1 MGGKSSPPPPDYSQV
16 AAASQYA
23 ADTAERL
30 GTRQMDFAERQYAE
44 MKPLAERVAAAQMAA
59 QEQQM
64 RQAQDY
70 YDYQTGTFRPV
81 EQGLVRQ
88 AQEFDTEA
96 YREQL
101 AAQAAADTA
110 RAFGTAEGVTARN
123 LARRGVSP
131 GSGNALAMQNQNALA
146 LASARAGA
154 STAAR
159 DRAEQLGFARKL
171 DVTGLGRGLAG
182 ASTAAYSGATGAG
195 SAGLNSAMAPGNQ
208 FSAAYGQGVGTQMG
222 GAQLGLQGA
231 SNILNAQTS
240 VYNTAQSQ
248 ADPLASIAGMAL
260 GGWAGG
266 GFKPPG
272 TSDIRLKQNI
282 VRVGFDER
290 TQLPIY
296 EFEYKATPGERFRGV
311 MAHEVEVNFPDAV
324 VTRPDGYKAVFY
336 ERLGMQMVKV

>member
-1 MGGKSSPPPPDYSQV
+1 MGGKSSPPPPDYSGMESLAREQ
-16 AAASQYA
+16 
-23 ADTAERL
+23 L
-30 GTRQMDFAERQYAE
+30 DFSKQQYAE
-44 MKPLAERVAAAQMAA
+44 MKPLAERVAASQIAA
-59 QEQQM
+59 QDQQM
-64 RQAQDY
+64 QQAKEY

-101 AAQAAADTA
+101 ASQAAADTA

-123 LARRGVSP
+123 LARRGVGP
-131 GSGNALAMQNQNALA
+131 GSGNAMAMQNQNALA

-154 STAAR
+154 ATGAR
-159 DRAEQLGFARKL
+159 NQAEQLGWARKM

-182 ASTAAYSGATGAG
+182 ASSAAYSGATGAG
-195 SAGLNSAMAPGNQ
+195 SAGMGTAMSAGNQYSQGLSSAGQTMGAILNS
-208 FSAAYGQGVGTQMG
+208 
-222 GAQLGLQGA
+222 
-231 SNILNAQTS
+231 QTS
-240 VYNTAQSQ
+240 AYNTAQSQ
-248 ADPLASIAGMAL
+248 ADPLASIAGMAI

-296 EFEYKATPGERFRGV
+296 EFEYKDNPGERFRGV

>member
-59 QEQQM
+59 QAQQM
-64 RQAQDY
+64 QQAQDY

-81 EQGLVRQ
+81 EQGLVADATR
-88 AQEFDTEA
+88 FSTEG
-96 YREQL
+96 YREQQ
-101 AAQAAADTA
+101 AREAAAATG
-110 RAFGTAEGVTARN
+110 RAFGVAQDAASRAAASRGVNPNSGAGMAIQSQGMLGLAAGRANAMTGARN
-123 LARRGVSP
+123 
-131 GSGNALAMQNQNALA
+131 Q
-146 LASARAGA
+146 
-154 STAAR
+154 
-159 DRAEQLGFARKL
+159 AEQLGFARRL

-231 SNILNAQTS
+231 SNILNSQTS

-266 GFKPPG
+266 GFKG
-272 TSDIRLKQNI
+272 LK
-282 VRVGFDER
+282 
-290 TQLPIY
+290 
-296 EFEYKATPGERFRGV
+296 
-311 MAHEVEVNFPDAV
+311 
-324 VTRPDGYKAVFY
+324 
-336 ERLGMQMVKV
+336 